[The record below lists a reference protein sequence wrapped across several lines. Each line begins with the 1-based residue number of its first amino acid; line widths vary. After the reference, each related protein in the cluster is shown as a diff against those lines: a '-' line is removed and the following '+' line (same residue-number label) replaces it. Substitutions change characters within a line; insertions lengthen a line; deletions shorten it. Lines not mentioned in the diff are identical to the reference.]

1 MLRMTALT
9 AVAATLCL
17 AAPVPAHA
25 QAVDFSG
32 RTITAL
38 VGYAAGGAVDI
49 FARLVA
55 NHVSAHIPGKPR
67 IIVENKPGAGG
78 VVAANYLYNVARKD
92 GSVFLVTI
100 SPFTNQFISEGKV
113 GFDTAKFNWLA
124 ALDYS
129 NTMYLRSDLGVRTPA
144 DLAKA
149 RQQIV
154 VGGLTNYSPR
164 DLHMRAFLEAAGH
177 KKYKYV
183 SGYQGTLPIRIA
195 LLRGEVNFNDESAL
209 TMITDLAPYIKDGS
223 IVPLVQ
229 SGVLQDGRKVRDPQ
243 LPHVPTAH
251 EAVIALRGE
260 AIRKTVEYRAFD
272 LVASMISLGRGIFM
286 PPGVDPAVAA
296 TLRTAFGK
304 LNDDP
309 EFQKSAAK
317 LTGGPKMEL
326 TGGAVAQKFAE
337 NFTSLATSD
346 PAALQYLEN
355 MAKGRDR

>member
-1 MLRMTALT
+1 M
-9 AVAATLCL
+9 VAAISF
-17 AAPVPAHA
+17 AAPANLKA
-25 QAVDFSG
+25 QSVDFSG

-38 VGYAAGGAVDI
+38 VGYAAGGAVDV

-55 NHVSAHIPGKPR
+55 NHVGAHIPGKPR

-78 VVAANYLYNVARKD
+78 VVAANYLYNVARRD

-100 SPFTNQFISEGKV
+100 SPFTNQFISAGKV
-113 GFDTAKFNWLA
+113 GFDTSKFYWLG

-129 NTMYLRSDLGVRTPA
+129 NTMYVRSDLGVRTSA

-149 RQQIV
+149 KQQIV

-177 KKYKYV
+177 KNYKYV

-209 TMITDLAPYIKDGS
+209 TMITDLAPYIKDGT

-229 SGVLQDGRKVRDPQ
+229 SGVLHDGRKVRDPQ

-251 EAVIALRGE
+251 EAVVALRGE
-260 AIRKTVEYRAFD
+260 VFRKSVEYRAFD

-286 PPGVDPAVAA
+286 PPGVEPAVAA
-296 TLRTAFGK
+296 TLRAAFGK

-326 TGGAVAQKFAE
+326 TDGAIAQTFAK
-337 NFTSLATSD
+337 NFTALAASD
-346 PAALQYLEN
+346 QAALQYLKN
-355 MAKGRDR
+355 MAMGRDR